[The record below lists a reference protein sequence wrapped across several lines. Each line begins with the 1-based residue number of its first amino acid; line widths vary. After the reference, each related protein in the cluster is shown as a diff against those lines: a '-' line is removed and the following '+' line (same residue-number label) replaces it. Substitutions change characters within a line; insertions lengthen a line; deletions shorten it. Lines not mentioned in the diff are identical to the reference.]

1 MDDPRDDYI
10 ERVVKGR
17 SFADVGGLWGTV
29 NEKVSVAHRAG
40 ASEVTMIDV
49 TVVDDQL
56 WEQFRSRV
64 LSLGP
69 PVARCLSG
77 DVVALAESP
86 ACPRF
91 DVVHCSG
98 VIYHIPDPMRL
109 LNALHR
115 ITREYLVLTSAVTAT
130 EISNEAGVLNIPA
143 AAAIFVPTLQERER
157 DILRAHWFPVVG
169 DLAAGLTSD
178 VPLWRVNEF
187 GPWWWLPTVDALKAM
202 CMAAGFTF
210 MAGAYYWNNN
220 AYSLMLSVP
229 AV

>member
-1 MDDPRDDYI
+1 MDDPRDEYI
-10 ERVVKGR
+10 AGVVKGK

-40 ASEVTMIDV
+40 AAEVTMIDV
-49 TVVDDQL
+49 TAPDGRL
-56 WEQFRSRV
+56 WDEFRSRV
-64 LSLGP
+64 LSLGLP
-69 PVARCLSG
+69 TPGCLSG

-86 ACPRF
+86 AFPRF

-98 VIYHIPDPMRL
+98 VIYHVPDPMRL
-109 LNALHR
+109 LTALR
-115 ITREYLVLTSAVTAT
+115 KITREYLILSSAVTAT

-143 AAAIFVPTLQERER
+143 ATAIFVPALQQHER
-157 DILRAHWFPVVG
+157 DILRAHWSPVVG

-178 VPLWRVNEF
+178 VASWKVNEF

-202 CMAAGFTF
+202 CMVAGLTV

-229 AV
+229 GE

>member
-1 MDDPRDDYI
+1 MDDPRDEYI
-10 ERVVKGR
+10 EQVATGR

-29 NEKVSVAHRAG
+29 SEKVSVAHRAG

-49 TVVDDQL
+49 TVADGQL
-56 WEQFRSRV
+56 WDQFRSRIQ
-64 LSLGP
+64 SLGVP
-69 PVARCLSG
+69 AARCLSG
-77 DVVALAESP
+77 DVIALAESP
-86 ACPRF
+86 GCPLF

-109 LNALHR
+109 LTALR
-115 ITREYLVLTSAVTAT
+115 RMTREYLVLSSAVTAT

-143 AAAIFVPTLQERER
+143 AAAIFVPALQQRER
-157 DILRAHWFPVVG
+157 DILRAHWSPVVG

-178 VPLWRVNEF
+178 VLLWNVNEF

-202 CMAAGFTF
+202 CMAAGFNF
-210 MAGAYYWNNN
+210 IAGAYYWNNN

-229 AV
+229 VV